1 MREIRKKKADR
12 KKLRQQSIEYSPSI
26 LSSINYPIFCF
37 HYIANNKYSLANCNR
52 DERAA
57 CMNTMRILSQFSWQ
71 YIESNHVKGCHII
84 KDKDSISVTKP
95 EPAPM
100 SPDLPIIAFEFGKDK
115 KMVGYRRE
123 CVFHIIWL
131 DRDFSLY
138 PHGS

>member
-1 MREIRKKKADR
+1 MASKKIKDRARR
-12 KKLRQQSIEYSPSI
+12 KKLSQQPVSSPSI
-26 LSSINYPIFCF
+26 ISTIDYPIFCL
-37 HYIANNKYSLANCNR
+37 HYIANNKYSLANCTR

-84 KDKDSISVTKP
+84 KNKDSISVTKP
-95 EPAPM
+95 EPSPM
-100 SPDLPIIAFEFGKDK
+100 SPELPVIAFEFGDNK

-138 PHGS
+138 PHG